1 MGEGRSCRRALGR
14 REPHGDVHIF
24 IKEQEK
30 GPSPQAMGLHCH
42 LFLIRI
48 GCDKRREEGHASV
61 NVRHSINYGNFH
73 NQDPDGS
80 ITLKSPFC
88 CSFIVV

>member
-1 MGEGRSCRRALGR
+1 MSCRRALGR
-14 REPHGDVHIF
+14 RKPHRDVHIF

-30 GPSPQAMGLHCH
+30 GPRQQGVGLHCYW
-42 LFLIRI
+42 FLIRL
-48 GCDKRREEGHASV
+48 GCDKRRVEACASV
-61 NVRHSINYGNFH
+61 NVRHYINYGNFH

-88 CSFIVV
+88 CSFIVI